1 MGFEQLLGNSRLK
14 ENLRTGIDRG
24 RVSHFYLISGPAGSG
39 KRTLAQL
46 LSAAVLCA
54 GGEKP
59 CMTCNP
65 CRKVM
70 ANTHPDVITV
80 TDPEHK
86 NVAVK
91 LVRQIREDMF
101 IRPNEAD
108 RKIYI
113 FPQELGIEGQ
123 NALLK
128 ILEEPP
134 SYGVFILLTDNPE
147 KLLPTVRSRATELRL
162 QALDGDVLKNE
173 LRCRFPDAEEAALQA
188 VAERSGG
195 YLGQAIELL
204 EQGDALSPQTE
215 GFVAAYGQKQPLQ
228 LLGVLAP
235 MEKWDRDR
243 LVKELEQW
251 LQLLQQALICRSGVN
266 VTSQQARLLG
276 KQRSDRELL
285 QALRHLQKT
294 MEYAQGNVSTA
305 AICGYLVWALR

>member
-14 ENLRTGIDRG
+14 ENLRIGIGRG
-24 RVSHFYLISGPAGSG
+24 RVSHFYLISGPDGSG

-46 LSAAVLCA
+46 LSAAVLCP
-54 GGEKP
+54 GEEKP
-59 CMTCNP
+59 CMTCSA
-65 CRKVM
+65 CRKVIS
-70 ANTHPDVITV
+70 NTHPDVITV

-134 SYGVFILLTDNPE
+134 SYGVFILLADNPE

-162 QALDGDVLKNE
+162 LALDGDILKNE
-173 LRCRFPDAEEAALQA
+173 LRRRFPDAEDAALQA
-188 VAERSGG
+188 AADRSGG

-204 EQGDALSPQTE
+204 EQGSALSAQTE
-215 GFVAAYGQKQPLQ
+215 GFVAAYGQRQPLQ

-243 LVKELEQW
+243 LIKELTQW

-266 VTSQQARLLG
+266 VTSQQARLLS

-285 QALRHLQKT
+285 QALRHLQKAI
-294 MEYAQGNVSTA
+294 EYTQGNVSTA
-305 AICGYLVWALR
+305 AVCGYLVWVLR